1 MKNMFRKKIK
11 LKRFLLIVS
20 LSLVI
25 FILFI
30 VSSLLYYSS
39 KNYIEEK
46 MDSINM
52 TKMNQA
58 ASDIEDVFRQ
68 VEKIATYIKNNKQ
81 LINNIE
87 TCED

>member
-11 LKRFLLIVS
+11 LKGFLIIVS

-68 VEKIATYIKNNKQ
+68 VEKIATYIKNN
-81 LINNIE
+81 
-87 TCED
+87 